1 MKIVTNIISWIKAK
15 LLRQTVVTVDNIY
28 VVKGADTPGAYNY
41 RIDTL
46 CSKLGKIVE
55 TYSIMRL
62 DSCTHKIYVRVKSG
76 KVKEVNSL
84 VSKLAKAGE

>member
-1 MKIVTNIISWIKAK
+1 MKIITNIISWVKAR

-55 TYSIMRL
+55 TYSIMIL
-62 DSCTHKIYVRVKSG
+62 NSSTHKIYVRVKSG
-76 KVKEVNSL
+76 RVKEVNSL
-84 VSKLAKAGE
+84 VSKLTKAGE

>member
-1 MKIVTNIISWIKAK
+1 MKIITNIISWVKAR

-41 RIDTL
+41 RINTL

-62 DSCTHKIYVRVKSG
+62 NSGTHKIYVRVKSG
-76 KVKEVNSL
+76 RVKEVNSL

>member
-1 MKIVTNIISWIKAK
+1 MKILTNIMSWIKARLPK
-15 LLRQTVVTVDNIY
+15 QTVVIIDNIY
-28 VVKGADTPGAYNY
+28 VVKGTDTPGAYNY

-55 TYSIMRL
+55 MYSIMRL
-62 DSCTHKIYVRVKSG
+62 DSGTHKIYVRVRAG
-76 KVKEVNSL
+76 RVKEVNSL

>member
-1 MKIVTNIISWIKAK
+1 MKILTNIMSWIKARLPK
-15 LLRQTVVTVDNIY
+15 QTVVTIDNIY

-55 TYSIMRL
+55 TYSIMSL
-62 DSCTHKIYVRVKSG
+62 NSGTHKIYVRVKSG
-76 KVKEVNSL
+76 RVKEVNSL